1 MPCISS
7 GLYAGRFFITSERME
22 LTMPKRYS
30 VRKVNPDTGDIETV
44 GKFQAYPDLELA
56 RIAARLAVSEA
67 CTVKPVN

>member
-1 MPCISS
+1 
-7 GLYAGRFFITSERME
+7 
-22 LTMPKRYS
+22 MPKRYS